1 MAGADEGRRAAIAET
16 ILGLA
21 LALGI
26 LAAAP
31 LAAQDSVGTLI
42 VTRNVNLRRTP
53 STAIAEIRL
62 LRPPDELVLV
72 AAGDSNG
79 YYHVRT
85 EDDETGWVWRRN
97 VRPAGAD
104 DEAPALAAT
113 VPPATSFDAH
123 WIKPLLTSG
132 TFTSAGRQCGPT
144 GDGGDEET
152 NRLKNRTDV
161 PPGYHDVTFE
171 ALAGLPYPVDKPH
184 RHDWTT
190 AHLNDIARYEGTPVR
205 VIGYI
210 VALKPQ
216 TGGSGES
223 TNCHWTGAAEV
234 DWHIALVG
242 EPGKGE
248 EESVV
253 VETTPRVRRNH
264 PQWTAP
270 RLRPWVDAA
279 APVRISGWLML
290 DPEHR
295 NHLGRYRGTL
305 WEVHPITQ
313 IEVWQDTAWVSLD
326 SLP

>member
-1 MAGADEGRRAAIAET
+1 MAGADEGRRAEIAET
-16 ILGLA
+16 KLGLA

-104 DEAPALAAT
+104 DEAPALAAS

-144 GDGGDEET
+144 GDGG
-152 NRLKNRTDV
+152 DV

-270 RLRPWVDAA
+270 RLHPWVDAA

>member
-1 MAGADEGRRAAIAET
+1 V
-16 ILGLA
+16 L
-21 LALGI
+21 
-26 LAAAP
+26 LAAA
-31 LAAQDSVGTLI
+31 
-42 VTRNVNLRRTP
+42 
-53 STAIAEIRL
+53 
-62 LRPPDELVLV
+62 
-72 AAGDSNG
+72 DSNG

-97 VRPAGAD
+97 VRPAAAD
-104 DEAPALAAT
+104 DEAPTLAT
-113 VPPATSFDAH
+113 GTPPATSFDAH

-132 TFTSAGRQCGPT
+132 TFTSAGPPVRS
-144 GDGGDEET
+144 
-152 NRLKNRTDV
+152 NRRRRRRGNQPAQESHRRAAR
-161 PPGYHDVTFE
+161 YHDVTFDG
-171 ALAGLPYPVDKPH
+171 LASLPYPVDKPH
-184 RHDWTT
+184 RHNWTT
-190 AHLNDIARYEGTPVR
+190 DHLNDIARYEGTPVR
-205 VIGYI
+205 VVGYI

-253 VETTPRVRRNH
+253 VETTPRIRRNH

-270 RLRPWVDAA
+270 RLHPWVDAP
-279 APVRISGWLML
+279 APVRVSGWLML

-305 WEVHPITQ
+305 WEVHPITR
-313 IEVWQDTAWVSLD
+313 IEVWEDTAWVSLD